1 MNYGDDSTNM
11 VSCLIYYASY
21 SDGSGS
27 VTTVEIVSNS
37 IVPNV
42 GAFLGLLS
50 NVLFIFFCTLIII
63 WVQTLYYN
71 FGVSDIWFC

>member
-1 MNYGDDSTNM
+1 MNYGDNSTNM

-27 VTTVEIVSNS
+27 VTSVEIVSNS

-50 NVLFIFFCTLIII
+50 DVLFFFLYSNNNLGSNIILQL
-63 WVQTLYYN
+63 WC
-71 FGVSDIWFC
+71 F